1 MWFQNKSIFLKID
14 IKHSSPHTGVEY
26 YDTNFVKLKSDLD
39 TIAVKLPNKIIVRFT
54 DVVESELVKVSLSGL
69 KFNNESL
76 LQILEYR
83 ACKYKLDSVKD
94 LEKFPVQR
102 TTKCVKD
109 GYFIINLFHRN
120 PFAVHLYTSNTI
132 PFKL

>member
-1 MWFQNKSIFLKID
+1 MWVRDKSIFLKID
-14 IKHSSPHTGVEY
+14 IKHSSPNTGVEY
-26 YDTNFVKLKSDLD
+26 YDGNFVRLKCDLD
-39 TIAVKLPNKIIVRFT
+39 TVAVKLPNKIIARFT
-54 DVVESELVKVSLSGL
+54 NVEESELVKVSLSGL
-69 KFNNESL
+69 KFNHESL

-120 PFAVHLYTSNTI
+120 PFAVHLYTANTI